1 MNPRQARQHFED
13 FLSLERSAG
22 STHEFIPGQDPLAA
36 VLATYG
42 VVLWILG
49 YPDQGKRRTDEAL
62 ARAQELAQPFS
73 LAHALNNAVQVN
85 SFLGNFEQARQQ
97 VSALIEISTQHNFR
111 FWAVMGDYMKGI
123 MKTGK
128 GDRAEG
134 LKQIERAYEGFRSTG
149 AGVGRWGGE
158 MFKARAYARMGQNN
172 KALEL
177 VRESE
182 SAAREAGV
190 EHLYP
195 ELPRMKGEILQI
207 IYKDD
212 PGRAEECYRTAMDL
226 SRKAGARSY
235 ELKAALDLA
244 ILMKEQNNR
253 KGAREALEPVYSWFS
268 EGFETHDLKKAR
280 ALLEELS

>member
-22 STHEFIPGQDPLAA
+22 SSAEFIPGQDPLAA

-49 YPDQGKRRTDEAL
+49 YPDQAKRRSDEAL
-62 ARAQELAQPFS
+62 ARAQELSQPFS
-73 LAHALNNAVQVN
+73 LAHALNNAAQLN

-97 VSALIEISTQHNFR
+97 ASALVEISTQHNFR

-128 GDRAEG
+128 GDREEG
-134 LKQIERAYEGFRSTG
+134 LKEIERAHEGFRSTG

-158 MFKARAYARMGQNN
+158 MFKALTYARMGQTD

-177 VRESE
+177 VRDSE

-195 ELPRMKGEILQI
+195 ELPRMKGEIFKI

-212 PGRAEECYRTAMDL
+212 PGRAEECYRSAMDL
-226 SRKAGARSY
+226 ARKAGARSY

-244 ILMKEQNNR
+244 ILMKAQNNR
-253 KGAREALEPVYSWFS
+253 EGAREALEPVYSWFS
-268 EGFETHDLKKAR
+268 EGFETHHLKKAR